1 MRSTEDRS
9 ERTTILPAPV
19 IQASTPCLEPPAWA
33 LAQRSLFRLLDEGW
47 RRFAALYTRPDGS
60 LRYAG
65 RLTSRDGAD
74 DFLETFFNW
83 PQLYLLGGSGDL
95 LEASARHW
103 HGVVG
108 QLTGLGMYRDEF
120 EIGYDWF
127 HQGESMLFF
136 YFLTLA
142 DPDRWRE
149 RAVRF
154 AELYVDPAS
163 GNYDPE
169 LGIIRAPHNGSGGAR
184 DGLADAPSYP
194 WTPEQ
199 AAQYGYPLDWLVP
212 GAAPSLDADPRLGA
226 EMRRSM
232 GSGDV
237 VGNLGAAGLVFNAFL
252 VTGDPRYADW
262 LAAYVGAWQ
271 RRAAANG
278 GLVPDN
284 TGADGVVGSQL
295 GGRWYG
301 GHYGWSWPHGLYSV
315 AQATLTGALAAALAT
330 GDDGYLDLPRRL
342 LDGALARG
350 RMMPLAESDS
360 SIIERWRA
368 HLGPDVFGQPILLVP
383 YRHSDRGWFDWNPVQ
398 ASVPAALWQHTA
410 SAGDQARLDRLR
422 AASGYDWT
430 AVRPFRDKEEAGH
443 EEPWYA
449 YLRGDNPGYPPAIL
463 AAAHAQARR
472 RLALMEAHAEDSP
485 GEEDIHLW
493 QNLNPVVT
501 EALTQLTW
509 GAPQVLYNGG
519 PVQARVRYYD
529 GAARRPGLP
538 PDVAAL
544 VSSVDP
550 AATVVTLVNLAGA
563 GARSV
568 VVQAGA
574 FGQHDIESVA
584 YEGAEPGWAG
594 SDTEYISRDVRAFSA
609 SAEVG
614 GPWLEVRLPAGTQVA
629 LTLRLRAG
637 VRPPSLRTP
646 WG

>member
-1 MRSTEDRS
+1 MYDVMHYVVALICATVPIARGRLF
-9 ERTTILPAPV
+9 RTDQKKAPWLLLPRHAGAGPASLRHAAGAA
-19 IQASTPCLEPPAWA
+19 ASTRC
-33 LAQRSLFRLLDEGW
+33 R

-60 LRYAG
+60 LRYLG
-65 RLTSRDGAD
+65 QLTARDGAD

-83 PQLYLLGGSGDL
+83 PQLYLLGGASDL

-142 DPDRWRE
+142 DPDRWRD

-212 GAAPSLDADPRLGA
+212 SGSVAPPLDADPRLGA
-226 EMRRSM
+226 EMRRGM

-252 VTGDPRYADW
+252 VTGAGRYADW
-262 LAAYVGAWQ
+262 LAAYVGGWQ
-271 RRAAANG
+271 RR
-278 GLVPDN
+278 
-284 TGADGVVGSQL
+284 
-295 GGRWYG
+295 
-301 GHYGWSWPHGLYSV
+301 
-315 AQATLTGALAAALAT
+315 
-330 GDDGYLDLPRRL
+330 
-342 LDGALARG
+342 
-350 RMMPLAESDS
+350 
-360 SIIERWRA
+360 
-368 HLGPDVFGQPILLVP
+368 
-383 YRHSDRGWFDWNPVQ
+383 
-398 ASVPAALWQHTA
+398 
-410 SAGDQARLDRLR
+410 
-422 AASGYDWT
+422 
-430 AVRPFRDKEEAGH
+430 
-443 EEPWYA
+443 
-449 YLRGDNPGYPPAIL
+449 

-472 RLALMEAHAEDSP
+472 RLALMEAHAGDSP
-485 GEEDIHLW
+485 GEEDIYLW

-594 SDTEYISRDVRAFSA
+594 SDTEYISRDVRATSA
-609 SAEVG
+609 AAEVG
-614 GPWLEVRLPAGTQVA
+614 GPWLEVRLPAGTQVT

-637 VRPPSLRTP
+637 ARLPSVRTP
-646 WG
+646 WGKPGQRGG